1 MLERIFHL
9 KENKTTVKT
18 EVIAGVVTFITMA
31 YVLFVHP
38 HILVDAGMD
47 FEGVLFA
54 TCISTAV
61 STLIMGLWA
70 NYPFALAPGMGL
82 NAYFA
87 YTAVPWISQRYG
99 IQDAWKVALGAVFIS
114 GCVFIV
120 LTFSRIR
127 NLIIKAVPEAIK
139 VGIAAGIG
147 FFIAMMGLQ
156 KAGIVVRDDVT
167 MVTLGN
173 LHNPETVLALL
184 GLVLMGALMVRRVP
198 GAILLG
204 ILIITFAGVV
214 LGMVELPKQIV
225 KLPHIRETAFALD
238 IRSALR
244 LGFLNI
250 IFVFL
255 FIDLFDTMG
264 TLVGIGERGGF
275 MVKGELPR
283 ATRALFA
290 DSFGTVFGALLGTST
305 VTTYIESAAGI
316 SEGGRT
322 GLTAVVVAILFICC
336 VVLSPIAMMI
346 PGFATAPALIVIG
359 SLMMAVVGKISWEEP
374 DEAIAAFVTMIAVP
388 LTYSIANG
396 LALGFILYP
405 IIKAIGGKSRDVS
418 IAVYVLAALFILR
431 FALLR
436 F

>member
-1 MLERIFHL
+1 MIESLFHL
-9 KENKTTVKT
+9 KQKGTTVKT
-18 EVIAGVVTFITMA
+18 EIIAGIVTFITMA

-38 HILVDAGMD
+38 HILADAGMD
-47 FEGVLFA
+47 FEGVVFA
-54 TCISTAV
+54 TCISTAAA
-61 STLIMGLWA
+61 TLVMGLWA

-87 YTAVPWISQRYG
+87 YTAVPWIAQTYG
-99 IQDAWKVALGAVFIS
+99 ITDAWKVALGAVFIS
-114 GCVFIV
+114 GCIFVV
-120 LTFSRIR
+120 LTFSRLR

-147 FFIAMMGLQ
+147 IFIAMMGLQ
-156 KAGIVVRDDVT
+156 KAGIVVKDEVT
-167 MVTLGN
+167 MVTLGS
-173 LHNPETVLALL
+173 LRNPQTILALA
-184 GLVLMGALMVRRVP
+184 GLVIMGVLMVRKVP
-198 GAILLG
+198 GAILFG
-204 ILIITFAGVV
+204 ILIVTLLGMMA
-214 LGMVELPKQIV
+214 GMVEVPRQIV
-225 KLPHIRETAFALD
+225 KIPHIKGTAFALD

-250 IFVFL
+250 VFVFL

-290 DSFGTVFGALLGTST
+290 DAFGTVIGAVLGTST

-316 SEGGRT
+316 SEGGKT
-322 GLTAVVVAILFICC
+322 GLTSVVVAILFIAC
-336 VVLSPIAMMI
+336 VVLSPIALMI
-346 PGFATAPALIVIG
+346 PSYATAPALIVIG
-359 SLMMAVVGKISWEEP
+359 SLMMAVVGRISWEEP
-374 DEAIAAFVTMIAVP
+374 DEAISAFVTMIAVP

-405 IIKAIGGKSRDVS
+405 LIKAIAGKYKDVN
-418 IAVYVLAALFILR
+418 IAVYVLAGLFILR
-431 FALLR
+431 FAMLR

>member
-1 MLERIFHL
+1 MLESLFHL
-9 KENKTTVKT
+9 RQKGTTVKT
-18 EVIAGVVTFITMA
+18 EIIAGVVTFITMA

-38 HILVDAGMD
+38 HILADAGMD
-47 FEGVLFA
+47 FEGVVFA
-54 TCISTAV
+54 TCISTAAA
-61 STLIMGLWA
+61 TLVMGLWA

-87 YTAVPWISQRYG
+87 YTAVPWIAQTYG
-99 IQDAWKVALGAVFIS
+99 ITDAWKVALGAVFIS
-114 GCVFIV
+114 GCIFVV
-120 LTFSRIR
+120 LTFSRLR

-147 FFIAMMGLQ
+147 IFIAMMGLQ
-156 KAGIVVRDDVT
+156 KAGIVVKDEVT

-173 LHNPETVLALL
+173 LQNPQTILALA
-184 GLVLMGALMVRRVP
+184 GLVIMGVLMVRKVP
-198 GAILLG
+198 GAILFG
-204 ILIITFAGVV
+204 ILIVTLLGML
-214 LGMVELPKQIV
+214 LGMVEVPRQIV
-225 KLPHIRETAFALD
+225 KIPHIRGTAFALD
-238 IRSALR
+238 IKSALR

-250 IFVFL
+250 VFVFL

-290 DSFGTVFGALLGTST
+290 DAFGTVIGAVLGTST

-316 SEGGRT
+316 SEGGKT
-322 GLTAVVVAILFICC
+322 GLTSVVVAILFIAC
-336 VVLSPIAMMI
+336 VVLSPIALMI
-346 PGFATAPALIVIG
+346 PGYATAPALIVIG
-359 SLMMAVVGKISWEEP
+359 SLMMAVVGRISWEEP
-374 DEAIAAFVTMIAVP
+374 DEAISAFVTMIAVP

-405 IIKAIGGKSRDVS
+405 LIKAIAGKYREVN
-418 IAVYVLAALFILR
+418 IAVYVLACLFILR
-431 FALLR
+431 FAMLR

>member
-1 MLERIFHL
+1 MLDRVFNL
-9 KENKTTVKT
+9 RQNKTTVKT
-18 EVIAGVVTFITMA
+18 EIIAGIVTFITMA

-38 HILVDAGMD
+38 HILADAGMD

-54 TCISTAV
+54 TCIATAAA
-61 STLIMGLWA
+61 SLIMGLWA

-87 YTAVPWISQRYG
+87 YTAVPWIAHRYG
-99 IQDAWKVALGAVFIS
+99 AGDAWKIALGAVFIS

-120 LTFSRIR
+120 LTFSRVR

-147 FFIAMMGLQ
+147 IFIAMMGLQ
-156 KAGIVVRDDVT
+156 KAGVVIRDEAT
-167 MVTLGN
+167 MVTLGD
-173 LHNPETVLALL
+173 LHNPQTILALA
-184 GLVLMGALMVRRVP
+184 GLVLIGVLMVRRVP
-198 GAILLG
+198 GAILFG
-204 ILIITFAGVV
+204 ILIITFAGIL
-214 LGMVELPKQIV
+214 LGMVEIPERIV
-225 KLPHIRETAFALD
+225 KLPHVRGTAFSLD
-238 IRSALR
+238 IRGAMR

-290 DSFGTVFGALLGTST
+290 DAFGTVIGALLGTST

-316 SEGGRT
+316 SEGGKT
-322 GLTAVVVAILFICC
+322 GLTSVVVAILFMFC
-336 VVLSPIAMMI
+336 VVLSPVAMMI

-359 SLMMAVVGKISWEEP
+359 SLMMAVVGKIRWEEP
-374 DEAIAAFVTMIAVP
+374 DETIAAFVTMIAVP

-405 IIKAIGGKSRDVS
+405 LIKAVAGKWRDVN
-418 IAVYVLAALFILR
+418 IAVYVLAALFIIRFAMLR
-431 FALLR
+431 F
-436 F
+436 